1 MRQLCIVK
9 RMRKSLPL
17 LLFVLA
23 AGAAAWWLSGV
34 AHDDLGLS
42 GQAVRIDALLSAAGL
57 GGVLVLAQ
65 YSDRFGK
72 KP

>member
-1 MRQLCIVK
+1 
-9 RMRKSLPL
+9 MRKTLPL

-57 GGVLVLAQ
+57 GSVLVLAQ
-65 YSDRFGK
+65 YSDRSGK